1 MAKAHFKLE
10 CPQKYLGVK
19 GTVLFI
25 ILADMFIPLS
35 TDMYL
40 PALPTMSEHLNTTAA
55 LGNITV
61 TAFFL
66 SYALGMLF
74 WGPLSDKYGRRRM
87 LAIGFGVYLA
97 ASALCAIAPN
107 VEILIMARIL
117 HGIGA
122 ASVTAISMA
131 IVKDCFSGRIREQV
145 LAIVQTL
152 SGIGPIIAPV
162 IGGWLLLIT
171 DWRGVFEVLLI
182 FGIIG
187 FVLTLLFEESLPTA
201 QRYDGSFWRAFGQ
214 LAVVLKNKS
223 FFWVTLIFALYML
236 PFYAYIVLSS
246 YIYVN
251 GFGTTEQQ
259 YSYFYAAA
267 ALVAMAA
274 PYLYIRFLAD
284 VNKKRFIEVCFL
296 LCLLSGLAIVSIG
309 QVSRWL
315 FCLAFLVF
323 FFIGN
328 LFRPLSTNII
338 LEQQEHD
345 IGSASS
351 VMNMSFNLFGC
362 LGMLLG
368 SLPMHNPIWLLGGAV
383 ILCSLLEILLW
394 VWLMRSHLTVTG
406 LER

>member
-55 LGNITV
+55 LVNITV

-107 VEILIMARIL
+107 VEILIMARVL

-145 LAIVQTL
+145 LAIVQT
-152 SGIGPIIAPV
+152 
-162 IGGWLLLIT
+162 
-171 DWRGVFEVLLI
+171 
-182 FGIIG
+182 
-187 FVLTLLFEESLPTA
+187 
-201 QRYDGSFWRAFGQ
+201 
-214 LAVVLKNKS
+214 
-223 FFWVTLIFALYML
+223 
-236 PFYAYIVLSS
+236 
-246 YIYVN
+246 
-251 GFGTTEQQ
+251 
-259 YSYFYAAA
+259 
-267 ALVAMAA
+267 
-274 PYLYIRFLAD
+274 
-284 VNKKRFIEVCFL
+284 
-296 LCLLSGLAIVSIG
+296 CLLYTSDA
-309 QVSRWL
+309 
-315 FCLAFLVF
+315 AD
-323 FFIGN
+323 
-328 LFRPLSTNII
+328 
-338 LEQQEHD
+338 E
-345 IGSASS
+345 
-351 VMNMSFNLFGC
+351 
-362 LGMLLG
+362 
-368 SLPMHNPIWLLGGAV
+368 
-383 ILCSLLEILLW
+383 
-394 VWLMRSHLTVTG
+394 
-406 LER
+406 